1 MVLVDTSVW
10 IDHFR
15 RRSERLAFL
24 LENGLVACHP
34 FVFGELACGTL
45 ACREEVLGH
54 LERLPALEPV
64 SHEEA
69 LRLVEAHDL
78 AGSGLGWVDVHLLA
92 SARVSG
98 TEFWTAD
105 RRLKQAAARRL
116 RIRPHGLR

>member
-34 FVFGELACGTL
+34 FVIGELACGTL

-69 LRLVEAHDL
+69 LRLVEAHHL